1 MLHLQGQTKNT
12 GWKEPGKGKYTLS
25 TKCIFKHD
33 LRISNR
39 ALDLCNSHNYVS
51 AQISNMNCQIYEML
65 WEENYKEKEFN
76 PILHLIEP
84 SAPMWHL
91 EKYQIW
97 HFNTNIEWNDSS
109 VKFFLKKNT

>member
-1 MLHLQGQTKNT
+1 
-12 GWKEPGKGKYTLS
+12 
-25 TKCIFKHD
+25 
-33 LRISNR
+33 
-39 ALDLCNSHNYVS
+39 
-51 AQISNMNCQIYEML
+51 MNCQIYEML
-65 WEENYKEKEFN
+65 WEENYKEIEFN